1 MTLKDLE
8 FFLEL
13 SGVIEDDI
21 DFILDFVKKNGID
34 KEKIDDEL
42 TKLGYE
48 RLLENE
54 QEDSW
59 DDEDED
65 DDYGYVQKF
74 PNRHKFS
81 ED

>member
-1 MTLKDLE
+1 MILKDLE
-8 FFLEL
+8 FLLEL
-13 SGVIEDDI
+13 NGVIKSDI
-21 DFILDFVKKNGID
+21 DDILDFAKKNGID
-34 KEKIDDEL
+34 KEEIDDEL

-54 QEDSW
+54 Q
-59 DDEDED
+59 DDAWDED

>member
-8 FFLEL
+8 FLLEL
-13 SGVIEDDI
+13 SGVIKSDI
-21 DFILDFVKKNGID
+21 DHILDFAKKNSID
-34 KEKIDDEL
+34 KEEIDDEL

-54 QEDSW
+54 Q
-59 DDEDED
+59 DDAWNDED